1 MAADIFRL
9 VKGFPHWLPGNTEII
24 CILVIPDINIVAWPV
39 HRDTVSAKTADA
51 VIFRAFVKRISSCR
65 VIKNRG
71 KVLHPQIIRPGR
83 GNVHPVN
90 DIFPFFVIKIS
101 VSHR

>member
-65 VIKNRG
+65 VINLTLTFLWLRKKGTKKN
-71 KVLHPQIIRPGR
+71 K
-83 GNVHPVN
+83 
-90 DIFPFFVIKIS
+90 F
-101 VSHR
+101 